1 MRVKTLKIFGSVLL
15 LALTSCS
22 KSEFECNSE
31 IIEAYAVEKCGSYAA
46 NEECKSEVVYLITT
60 SCGIN

>member
-1 MRVKTLKIFGSVLL
+1 LKIFGSVLL
-15 LALTSCS
+15 LALISCS
-22 KSEFECNSE
+22 KSEFECNPE
-31 IIEAYAVEKCGSYAA
+31 IIEAYAVEKCGSYAT